1 MIVFD
6 PGTLRQCRKK
16 LRLKQADVANKICK
30 SAGCV
35 SKQENGEMRVSADD
49 LAAYANLYDV
59 SIGSFYKETIE
70 YKNMEGLL
78 WQKSIMP

>member
-16 LRLKQADVANKICK
+16 LKLKQADVAAKICK
-30 SAGCV
+30 AAGCV

-49 LAAYANLYDV
+49 LAAYANLYGV
-59 SIGSFYKETIE
+59 NINIFYKET
-70 YKNMEGLL
+70 L
-78 WQKSIMP
+78 